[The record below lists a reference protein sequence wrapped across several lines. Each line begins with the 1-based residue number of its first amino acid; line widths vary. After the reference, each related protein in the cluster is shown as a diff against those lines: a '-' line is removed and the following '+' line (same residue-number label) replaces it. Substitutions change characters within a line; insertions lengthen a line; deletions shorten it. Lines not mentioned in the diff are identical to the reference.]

1 MEKGGQ
7 STQVFR
13 LSNLDDSFILLS
25 AFPLD
30 NNLIMSLGQ
39 LFGYRRTFGLGIQ
52 WRNRTVGN
60 KMFMQWWGDV
70 KAISFYL
77 RSTFGHGGQICF
89 QKPTTA

>member
-1 MEKGGQ
+1 M
-7 STQVFR
+7 
-13 LSNLDDSFILLS
+13 
-25 AFPLD
+25 D

-77 RSTFGHGGQICF
+77 RSTFGHVGQIRF
-89 QKPTTA
+89 QKPTTAQTQTLAASFANIVTFILTQLNS